1 MRYLTATDGS
11 EESDAAVEYA
21 TRQAAAFDATLE
33 IAHVLEPKTELIE
46 GEVVL
51 PGGERAAQL
60 GEQTLEQARRLAAST
75 VEAEDE
81 SVRIETELLAGRPAN
96 AIAER
101 ARETGADAIFVGHR
115 GLSEERERVV
125 GSVAKSVLDR
135 ADVPVTVVR

>member
-21 TRQAAAFDATLE
+21 TRQASAFDATLE

-60 GEQTLEQARRLAAST
+60 GEQTLEQARRLAADD
-75 VEAEDE
+75 VEDE
-81 SVRIETELLAGRPAN
+81 NVRIETELLAGRPAN